1 MGWKDWPYWL
11 RFGVVMAMINILLST
26 FAYMDKD
33 IRQPHDFSDFKALRY
48 PNVLLGIPA
57 LIVHE
62 RAFGQIYKS
71 IYPNYPGIISEGGKV
86 TPSST
91 YRQSIDIFTSF
102 FVSLTIYHF
111 LLGAIVGWIYGKIKS
126 RKSSSE

>member
-1 MGWKDWPYWL
+1 
-11 RFGVVMAMINILLST
+11 
-26 FAYMDKD
+26 MDKD
-33 IRQPHDFSDFKALRY
+33 IRQPHDFSDLKALRY

-62 RAFGQIYKS
+62 KVFGQIYRS
-71 IYPNYPGIISEGGKV
+71 IYPNLSGSISEEGKV
-86 TPSST
+86 TPSSA

-111 LLGAIVGWIYGKIKS
+111 LLGAIIGWIYGKIKL
-126 RKSSSE
+126 RRT